1 MSTSYA
7 VVTPVRNE
15 EANLP
20 RLAQALLAQNH
31 PVTEWLLVDT
41 GSTDGTESVARELE
55 QRYPRIRFV
64 RLEEDGQMA
73 RGAPIV
79 RAFEQGLAELSS
91 APDVVVKLDADVAFG
106 PDYFERLMVAFEE
119 DERLGMASGIC
130 MERQRGDWR
139 PRHVTGS
146 TVWGA
151 SRAYRRACLDQIM
164 PLERRMGW
172 DGVDEFRANASG
184 WRTGTIRDLFFFH
197 HRKEGERDGSAAR
210 ARAAQ
215 GEAAW
220 YLGYR
225 PWYLLLRA
233 LHYAPKEPAALAMIS
248 GYTRAA
254 LSRQPQCADEVVRGY
269 LRGQQAPGKL
279 PARIAEALGRR

>member
-1 MSTSYA
+1 MALSYA
-7 VVTPVRNE
+7 IVTPVRNE

-20 RLAQALLAQNH
+20 RLAGALLEQREPPAAW
-31 PVTEWLLVDT
+31 VLVDT
-41 GSTDGTESVARELE
+41 GSTDSTEVVAQALE
-55 QRYPRIRFV
+55 QRDPRIRFI
-64 RLEEDGQMA
+64 RLEDEGPMA

-79 RAFEQGLAELSS
+79 RAFEQGLAELSC
-91 APDVVVKLDADVAFG
+91 AQDVLVKLDADVSFG
-106 PDYFERLMVAFEE
+106 PDYFKRLTAAFEE

-130 MERQRGDWR
+130 LERQRGRWKAR
-139 PRHVTGS
+139 FVTGS

-151 SRAYRRACLDQIM
+151 SRAYRRGCLDEIM

-172 DGVDEFRANASG
+172 DGVDEFRANAAG
-184 WRTGTIRDLFFFH
+184 WRTGTIPDLFFFH

-233 LHYAPKEPAALAMIS
+233 LHYLPREPAALAMIG
-248 GYTRAA
+248 GYARAA
-254 LSRQPQCADEVVRGY
+254 LERRPQCADEVVRDY
-269 LRGQQAPGKL
+269 LRSQQAPRKL

>member
-1 MSTSYA
+1 MALSYA
-7 VVTPVRNE
+7 VITPVRNE

-20 RLAQALLAQNH
+20 RLAGALLAQRQLAA
-31 PVTEWLLVDT
+31 EWLLVDT
-41 GSTDGTESVARELE
+41 GSTDGTEAVGRALE
-55 QRYPRIRFV
+55 QCDRRIRFV
-64 RLEEDGQMA
+64 GLDDEGPMA

-79 RAFEQGLAELSS
+79 RAFEQGLAELRC
-91 APDVVVKLDADVAFG
+91 APDVVVKLDADVAFE
-106 PDYFERLMVAFEE
+106 PDYFERLAAAFEA

-130 MERQRGDWR
+130 LELRQGNWKA
-139 PRHVTGS
+139 RHVTGS

-151 SRAYRRACLDQIM
+151 SRAYRRGCLDEIM

-184 WRTGTIRDLFFFH
+184 WRTGTIPDLFFFH

-233 LHYAPKEPAALAMIS
+233 LHYVPREPAALAMIG
-248 GYTRAA
+248 GYVRAA
-254 LSRQPQCADEVVRGY
+254 LERRPQCADEVVRSY
-269 LRGQQAPGKL
+269 LRSQQAPRKL
-279 PARIAEALGRR
+279 PARIAEAFGRR